1 MDVKKNVIIKY
12 TVAVL
17 AVLNLIWLFGFGYQ
31 VPGLESN
38 VKTEEMAEA
47 ATTASTMATAEEE
60 VAEEPVEEE
69 PKEEVK
75 VVKCRVTAATRL
87 NIRMGP
93 GTNYEVVGTANYNE
107 ILTVLRMAGFGF
119 VMIRGRKDMYRKHM
133 QRFWTNK
140 KQNEK
145 VENDMFQ
152 LFL

>member
-107 ILTVLRMAGFGF
+107 ILTVLSTENGWVR
-119 VMIRGRKDMYRKHM
+119 IRNDQGQEGYVSE
-133 QRFWTNK
+133 TY
-140 KQNEK
+140 
-145 VENDMFQ
+145 VEILDE
-152 LFL
+152 